1 MKPDKNERF
10 KGGITFYAP
19 TRKAWR
25 NWLEKNHAK
34 EKSVWLI
41 TFNKGTDVPC
51 VSYPESVEEALC
63 FGWIDSV
70 KYKREPGSGYLYFS
84 VRKPKSNWSLSNR
97 ERVARLTE
105 QGLIMPAGQAMID
118 LAKRTGTW
126 EALIPIENGV
136 IPDDLGKAFARNKKA
151 LKNFE
156 AFSASARRIILEWLA
171 SAKRPETRAARIA
184 EIVSKAAENKK
195 ANEYVRK
202 G

>member
-1 MKPDKNERF
+1 MKPGKNERF
-10 KGGITFYAP
+10 KDCITFYAP
-19 TRKAWR
+19 SRKVWR
-25 NWLEKNHAK
+25 KWLEKNHAK
-34 EKSVWLI
+34 EKAVWLI
-41 TFNKGTDVPC
+41 MFNKQSDMDC
-51 VSYPESVEEALC
+51 ISYPESVEEALC

-70 KYKREPGSGYLYFS
+70 KYKREPGSAYQYFT
-84 VRKPKSNWSLSNR
+84 VRKPKSNWSQSNR
-97 ERVARLTE
+97 DRVERLTA

-136 IPDDLGKAFARNKKA
+136 IPDDLGSVFARNKKA

-156 AFSASARRIILEWLA
+156 AFSASAKRIILEWLS
-171 SAKRPETRAARIA
+171 SARRPETRAARIA

-202 G
+202 